1 FWFHLFCGIV
11 RRVHPEVPMD
21 TFNQPETDPLY
32 SLWWWERWWQYCYY
46 TILCDLPVNVAF
58 YNLLDEETD

>member
-1 FWFHLFCGIV
+1 
-11 RRVHPEVPMD
+11 MD